1 MQAWTVIPLQVRI
14 AVAICIC
21 VACFLAGA
29 RLERMAWQ
37 SKAAKA
43 VVTERKQTVQAETI
57 ADESRKQAQ
66 NDAQKVASATTT
78 VVETI
83 RYVYKTIPAA
93 CPDARPVPDSVRD
106 IITDAEKALA
116 ASR

>member
-1 MQAWTVIPLQVRI
+1 MQVWSVIPLQVRI
-14 AVAICIC
+14 AVAICTC

-43 VVTERKQTVQAETI
+43 VVVERKQTVKAEAI
-57 ADESRKQAQ
+57 ADEARKQAQ
-66 NDAQKVASATTT
+66 NDVQKVADTTT
-78 VVETI
+78 NAAETI
-83 RYVYKTIPAA
+83 RYVYRTIPAS
-93 CPDARPVPDSVRD
+93 CHDARPVPDSVRD